1 MDTNSRLVDERANL
15 TSTNRFELLLFRL
28 GAAPGGDDQHE
39 LYGINIFKIREIMQI
54 PQVTPIAGSSE
65 FVLGAVD
72 IRGQVMPV
80 INLSKVMGCDPTRG
94 LNLLLVTEFARTV
107 QAFAVEEVDDIVRL
121 EWNQVLSAELAI
133 GGSSVT
139 SLARIDGNTADSR
152 LAQVVDVEQVLRDVF
167 PSQHPDVNPDELG
180 TGVKIPPGSK
190 ILAADDSGFA
200 RKMIEESLQALGL
213 DFIMTKT
220 GQEAW
225 NVLQEMSGN
234 AQKQGKRVRDQIA
247 LVLTDLEMPEM
258 DGFMLT
264 RRIRGDAQLRE
275 IPVVIH
281 SSLTGTANEAHVKNA
296 GASAYIPKFSPG
308 ELGEVLRKTL
318 AESRA
323 G

>member
-28 GAAPGGDDQHE
+28 GAAPGGGDPHE
-39 LYGINIFKIREIMQI
+39 LYGINIFKIREIMQM
-54 PQVTPIAGSSE
+54 PPVTPIAGSSE

-72 IRGQVMPV
+72 IRGQIMPV

-94 LNLLLVTEFARTV
+94 LNLLLVTEFARSV

-167 PSQHPDVNPDELG
+167 PSQHPDVDPEELG
-180 TGVKIPPGSK
+180 TVVKIPPGSK
-190 ILAADDSGFA
+190 VLAADDSGFA

-225 NVLQEMSGN
+225 SVLQDISRD
-234 AQKQGKRVRDQIA
+234 AQKQGGRVRDKIA

-264 RRIRGDAQLRE
+264 RRIRADLQLRD

-281 SSLTGTANEAHVKNA
+281 SSLTGTANEALVKSA

-318 AESRA
+318 AENRA